1 MYLKQKKL
9 NLKKQKKMKIKKEL
23 LGKRITINGIK
34 LTIVE
39 ENSKRLKE
47 LKADVFEKKK
57 KKIKKD

>member
-1 MYLKQKKL
+1 MFLK
-9 NLKKQKKMKIKKEL
+9 NPLKRKKMKIRKEL

-57 KKIKKD
+57 RKKKD

>member
-1 MYLKQKKL
+1 MFLK
-9 NLKKQKKMKIKKEL
+9 NPLKRKKMKIRKEL

-57 KKIKKD
+57 KKKKD

>member
-1 MYLKQKKL
+1 
-9 NLKKQKKMKIKKEL
+9 MKIKKEL

-47 LKADVFEKKK
+47 LGADVFEKKK
-57 KKIKKD
+57 RKKKNDTSK

>member
-1 MYLKQKKL
+1 MFLR
-9 NLKKQKKMKIKKEL
+9 NLKKRKKMKIKKEL

-47 LKADVFEKKK
+47 LGADVFEKKK
-57 KKIKKD
+57 RKKKNDTSK

>member
-1 MYLKQKKL
+1 MYLKNPQKR
-9 NLKKQKKMKIKKEL
+9 KKMKIRKEL

-47 LKADVFEKKK
+47 LNADVFEKKK

>member
-1 MYLKQKKL
+1 MYLKNPQKR
-9 NLKKQKKMKIKKEL
+9 KKMKIRKEL

-34 LTIVE
+34 LTIIE

-47 LKADVFEKKK
+47 LNADVFEKKK

>member
-1 MYLKQKKL
+1 
-9 NLKKQKKMKIKKEL
+9 MKIRKEL

-34 LTIVE
+34 LTIIE

-57 KKIKKD
+57 RKKKD

>member
-1 MYLKQKKL
+1 MFLK
-9 NLKKQKKMKIKKEL
+9 NLKKRKKMKIRKEL

-39 ENSKRLKE
+39 ENSARLKE

-57 KKIKKD
+57 KKKKD

>member
-1 MYLKQKKL
+1 MFLK
-9 NLKKQKKMKIKKEL
+9 NLKKRKKMKIKKEL

-39 ENSKRLKE
+39 ENSARLKE

-57 KKIKKD
+57 KKKKD

>member
-1 MYLKQKKL
+1 MFLKML

-47 LKADVFEKKK
+47 LNADVFEKKK